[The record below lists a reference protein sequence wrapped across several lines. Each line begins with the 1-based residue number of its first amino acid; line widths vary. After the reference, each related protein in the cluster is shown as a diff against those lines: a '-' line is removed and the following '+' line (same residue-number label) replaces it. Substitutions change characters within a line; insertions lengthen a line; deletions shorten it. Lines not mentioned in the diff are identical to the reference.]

1 MAARLT
7 AGTLAAIIFA
17 LMLAALLAVD
27 GRRLVLTNDEG
38 IILEA
43 AQRMAEGQRLY
54 VDFFGYMSPGG
65 YWLQTAAFRLFG
77 YSLPVA
83 RLVVYGDFALQAA
96 AMWWLVAR
104 WASRRA
110 ATVALVVL
118 VGLILPQPG
127 LLTAQHRWD
136 SAALAILSLAWG
148 LNGWWAAA
156 GAAAAMAG
164 ICTPSVGLV
173 AAVTVAWLGWQRAGR
188 SLLYYA
194 AGGLVTG
201 VAAIALLG
209 LTGSWGGFVE
219 QMRWLREHYSAVN
232 VMPYGSVI
240 GGWGTLLA
248 GEGLELAVSSLLVL
262 ALALPAILPVV
273 AAIGVWWRRELL
285 YPALVLLAMVVSAF
299 PRADVM
305 HLAFFFALPLG
316 MSAALLARL
325 RWGGYAGV
333 LGVVMAGLYLASYA
347 AAWGAG
353 KPVQTPVGTVRTA
366 EPLGDLIR
374 EVRPGQGLYVH
385 PYMPVF
391 YFLTQARNP
400 ARFSYLAPG
409 MMGAHEERETL
420 ADLERRPP
428 EWVLYL
434 PLTREEFLRVF
445 PNATGLD
452 DRFAAIEEWI
462 ARGYAE
468 TGVSVGGY
476 RLRRRR

>member
-1 MAARLT
+1 
-7 AGTLAAIIFA
+7 
-17 LMLAALLAVD
+17 MLAALLAVD

-77 YSLPVA
+77 YSLPAA
-83 RLVVYGDFALQAA
+83 RLVVYADFALQAA
-96 AMWWLVAR
+96 VMWWLVAR
-104 WASRRA
+104 FASRRA
-110 ATVALVVL
+110 AGVALLVL

-136 SAALAILSLAWG
+136 SAALALLSMVWAI
-148 LNGWWAAA
+148 NGWWIAAGVAAA
-156 GAAAAMAG
+156 LAG

-173 AAVTVAWLGWQRAGR
+173 AVVTVGWIAWQREWRGLVR
-188 SLLYYA
+188 YG
-194 AGGLVTG
+194 AGGLATG
-201 VAAIALLG
+201 AAAIALLAA
-209 LTGSWGGFVE
+209 TGSWGGFIA

-240 GGWGTLLA
+240 GGWGSLLA
-248 GEGLELAVSSLLVL
+248 GEGLELAVSSVLVL

-273 AAIGVWWRRELL
+273 ATVGVWWRRELL
-285 YPALVLLAMVVSAF
+285 YPGLVLGALVVSAF

-316 MSAALLARL
+316 MTVILLERL
-325 RWGGYAGV
+325 RWGGYVGV
-333 LGVVMAGLYLASYA
+333 LGVVMAALYLASYA
-347 AAWGAG
+347 AGWAAA
-353 KPVQTPVGTVRTA
+353 KPVPTAVGRVRTV
-366 EPLGDLIR
+366 EPLGELMR
-374 EVRPGQGLYVH
+374 AVRPGEGLYVH

-409 MMGAHEERETL
+409 MMGAPEERQTL
-420 ADLERRPP
+420 EDLERKPP

-452 DRFAAIEEWI
+452 DRFAAIESWI
-462 ARGYAE
+462 AAGYQE

-476 RLRRRR
+476 QLRRRRP